1 MLDLHII
8 SAELRRKDLMSEA
21 ERLRRGAAFHSTER
35 TRFRDGRR
43 TVGRALIRA
52 GHAVASEGR

>member
-1 MLDLHII
+1 MLDLQMA
-8 SAELRRKDLMSEA
+8 AELRRKDLMSEA
-21 ERLRRGAAFHSTER
+21 ERLRRGAAFHNVER

-43 TVGRALIRA
+43 TVGRALVRA